1 MICSSTKTGRL
12 RLRQLTAEYKENKI
26 PDAGDRYRYI
36 GPLSDMLKSINKQ
49 LKVVRAEKRQAKNI
63 KNYSERVSKIQ
74 QLQEKERKLVMMF
87 NKQYEELR
95 GED

>member
-1 MICSSTKTGRL
+1 
-12 RLRQLTAEYKENKI
+12 
-26 PDAGDRYRYI
+26 
-36 GPLSDMLKSINKQ
+36 MLKSINKQ